1 MEKRRVKVSK
11 SREVNT
17 YEEVWRT
24 SYWTM
29 RQAEEKPEGSY
40 FQIMAS
46 LIFTTF
52 TLEAYLNHIGKQIF
66 GCWDDLERLSPR
78 KKLNVIAE
86 KLGVAKDDGKR
97 PFQTVKKLFDF
108 RNDVAHG
115 KTISL
120 KTDDE
125 IRIMDSKLDDYMPE
139 PLEAEWEKYCTQ
151 DNAKLAREDVESIMK
166 TLHGASGIADN
177 LFLSGVRLGTQTLM
191 TLRPE

>member
-1 MEKRRVKVSK
+1 MEKEKVKVSK
-11 SREVNT
+11 SRQVNT
-17 YEEVWRT
+17 YLEMWRV

-29 RQAEEKPEGSY
+29 RQAEKEVEGSY

-46 LIFTTF
+46 LIYTAF

-86 KLGVAKDDGKR
+86 KLGVEKDDGER

-115 KTISL
+115 KTIFL
-120 KTDDE
+120 KTEDE
-125 IRIMDSKLDDYMPE
+125 IRIVDSKLDDYMHK

-151 DNAKLAREDVESIMK
+151 DNAKLAREDVESIMWK
-166 TLHGASGIADN
+166 FHKASNRGDDDLFFPSVWSSHATLLH
-177 LFLSGVRLGTQTLM
+177 
-191 TLRPE
+191 E